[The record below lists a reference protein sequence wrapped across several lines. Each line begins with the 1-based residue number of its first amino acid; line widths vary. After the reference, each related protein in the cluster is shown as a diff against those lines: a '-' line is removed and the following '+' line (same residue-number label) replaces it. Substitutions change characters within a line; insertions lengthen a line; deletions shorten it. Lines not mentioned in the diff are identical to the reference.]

1 MDQSEIDARPKRPS
15 PERGPDPAE
24 ARKQLDA
31 FAADVKKA
39 VSHGTS
45 NRKFGANSVVVEP
58 GGHTFPTIGAAL
70 ASITDASQKKQ
81 YVVSI
86 GPGTYTEV
94 VTCKPWVFLA
104 GAGRGQ
110 TIITAASQSSD
121 PSTKGTIRA
130 SSHSAIQD
138 STVQATQGVADG
150 WVVAV
155 DCQSAV
161 NFDIEDCE
169 LIAVDPTN
177 IWNVTGLAL
186 DDWGGTGSQVNIAY
200 TTITA
205 NGGWSPIAI
214 NVYYAAYAH
223 GMESK
228 FIAQNGQNP
237 GIGGAAADTSTLL
250 VEDCYVEGTGYSLFK
265 DSNPKTNITANHCQ
279 LKGPVGPGVVVN
291 P

>member
-1 MDQSEIDARPKRPS
+1 MSEPEGHARPKRPS

-31 FAADVKKA
+31 FVGDVKKA
-39 VSHGTS
+39 VSQGNS
-45 NRKFGANSVVVEP
+45 NKKLGANSVVVEP

-86 GPGTYTEV
+86 GPGTYNEV

-104 GAGRGQ
+104 GSGRGQ
-110 TIITAASQSSD
+110 TIITAASQSD
-121 PSTKGTIRA
+121 PAKKGTIRA

-138 STVQATQGVADG
+138 STVQATFAAGGG
-150 WVVAV
+150 WVVAI

-161 NFDIEDCE
+161 DFDIENCE
-169 LIAVDPTN
+169 LIATDPTKAAALN
-177 IWNVTGLAL
+177 GLAL

-205 NGGWSPIAI
+205 NGGFTPIAI

-223 GMESK
+223 GTESK
-228 FIAQNGQNP
+228 FVAQNGQNP
-237 GIGGAAADTSTLL
+237 GSGGFAADTSTFL
-250 VEDCYVEGTGYSLFK
+250 VEDSYVEGAGYSLVR
-265 DSNPKTNITANHCQ
+265 DSNPKTTITANHCQ

>member
-1 MDQSEIDARPKRPS
+1 MNEPETHARPKRPS

-24 ARKQLDA
+24 VRKQLDA
-31 FAADVKKA
+31 FVADVKKA
-39 VSHGTS
+39 VSHGKS
-45 NRKFGANSVVVEP
+45 SRKFGANSVVVEP
-58 GGHTFPTIGAAL
+58 GDHKFPTIGAAL
-70 ASITDASQKKQ
+70 ASITDASQQRQ

-110 TIITAASQSSD
+110 TIITAASQDD
-121 PSTKGTIRA
+121 PTKKGTIRA
-130 SSHSAIQD
+130 SSNSAIQD
-138 STVQATQGVADG
+138 STVQATKGAVNGYVA
-150 WVVAV
+150 AV

-161 NFDIEDCE
+161 NFAIEDCE

-177 IWNVTGLAL
+177 VWNVKGLAL
-186 DDWGGTGSQVNIAY
+186 DDWEGTGSQVNIAY

-205 NGGWSPIAI
+205 DGGWMPTAI
-214 NVYYAAYAH
+214 DVYYAAYAH
-223 GMESK
+223 GTESK

-237 GIGGAAADTSTLL
+237 GWGGAAADTSTFL
-250 VEDCYVEGTGYSLFK
+250 VENSYVEGAAYALIM
-265 DSNPKTNITANHCQ
+265 DNNPKTNITANHCQ
-279 LKGPVGPGVVVN
+279 LKGPVGPRVVVN